1 MSRREWNKTAR
12 IVEEAREIL
21 SAEFPMTLRQCFYR
35 LVSREV
41 IQNSRRDYQMLSR
54 ILTKARNDGRI
65 DFAWL
70 VDRSRPTYS
79 PCVFEDPAA
88 YAETVKRIYRK

>member
-1 MSRREWNKTAR
+1 VSRRTAA
-12 IVEEAREIL
+12 IVAEARDIL
-21 SAEFPMTLRQCFYR
+21 AAEYPMTLRQCFYR

-41 IQNSRRDYQMLSR
+41 IQNNRRDYLKLSR

-79 PCVFEDPAA
+79 PCVFENPAE
-88 YAETVKRIYRK
+88 YPETIKKLYQFRR